1 MAAPTFRETGKPR
14 PGRHANKTGA
24 GAVISPPGAGNAIVI
39 YDLVWIDPS
48 DSENYTTLREQES
61 SETDGTIIMYMHRGL
76 AMTLSSPIQ
85 ISENRGVYSN
95 AGNLTMT
102 YEIIPV

>member
-1 MAAPTFRETGKPR
+1 MAGPAFRESGKPR

-39 YDLVWIDPS
+39 YDIVWQDP
-48 DSENYTTLREQES
+48 DDQYNYTRLREQAAA
-61 SETDGTIIMYMHRGL
+61 ETDGTQIMFMHRRLGMNL
-76 AMTLSSPIQ
+76 TSPIQ
-85 ISENRGVYSN
+85 VSENMGVYMD
-95 AGNLTMT
+95 AGNVTLT